1 MDQHWRAAS
10 FHSGTLLVSTR
21 SRKNVEV
28 VVVVAGD
35 GQVPHPAV
43 VDGRD
48 RPADDGGE
56 DIVGGAETLTLSL
69 ACSMQPIGVD
79 KVC

>member
-1 MDQHWRAAS
+1 
-10 FHSGTLLVSTR
+10 LVSIR

-43 VDGRD
+43 VYGRD

-56 DIVGGAETLTLSL
+56 GTVGGAETLILR
-69 ACSMQPIGVD
+69 
-79 KVC
+79 